1 MTYSPEDVRVVL
13 CAGTDAEVVIE
24 GFATVDE
31 IRINK
36 ERHWASLVRVE
47 DDKTHV
53 VEVLDNDYNFSFVNF
68 TEDGYNKHI
77 KDLKPSVKSPFK
89 FTAME
94 NEND

>member
-1 MTYSPEDVRVVL
+1 MTYSPELCKVIL
-13 CAGTDAEVVIE
+13 CAGTDTEVVIE
-24 GFATVDE
+24 GFVTVDE

-53 VEVLDNDYNFSFVNF
+53 VEILDNDYNFSFVNF

-77 KDLKPSVKSPFK
+77 KDLKPSIKSPFCFK
-89 FTAME
+89 E
-94 NEND
+94 IEL